1 MRATAACFA
10 PTLIVRAPPSRTQSP
25 RIVALVAIGIA
36 AGFQNRCVIIDQARL
51 KSSGRIAS
59 AHRQFTEEWTPAQA
73 WNRIHIRSF
82 WGRLRR
88 KEPLPFP
95 SKSCRFNDFPNRP
108 RWLALALGSPVLV
121 AHRDNRGDNDF
132 AFFRTV
138 AQAREWNR
146 RKSQSSTPTFA
157 FM

>member
-108 RWLALALGSPVLV
+108 RWLALALEARFWWLSGTIV
-121 AHRDNRGDNDF
+121 GTNDF